1 MEKQTP
7 HYNLA
12 VVKARVLRDGIFT
25 FTASARRGA
34 AAMGLSET
42 DAVGLVLGLRRN
54 QCFKSMTTFAD
65 HTIWQDV
72 YHALCPNGRT
82 AYVKLTL
89 QDGALVIQFKE
100 K

>member
-1 MEKQTP
+1 MERQTP
-7 HYNLA
+7 HYDLT
-12 VVKARVLRDGIFT
+12 VVKERVFRDGIFA
-25 FTASARRGA
+25 FTATARKGA
-34 AAMGLSET
+34 AALGLSEAE
-42 DAVGLVLGLRRN
+42 AVSMILGLRRN

-65 HTIWQDV
+65 HRVWQDV
-72 YHALCPNGRT
+72 YHAMCPNGRT

>member
-7 HYNLA
+7 HYDLT

-25 FTASARRGA
+25 FTATARLGA
-34 AAMGLSET
+34 AALGLSEAE
-42 DAVGLVLGLRRN
+42 AVSLVMGLRRN

-65 HTIWQDV
+65 HRVWQDV
-72 YHALCPNGRT
+72 YHAMCPNGRV

-89 QDGALVIQFKE
+89 QGGALVIQFKE